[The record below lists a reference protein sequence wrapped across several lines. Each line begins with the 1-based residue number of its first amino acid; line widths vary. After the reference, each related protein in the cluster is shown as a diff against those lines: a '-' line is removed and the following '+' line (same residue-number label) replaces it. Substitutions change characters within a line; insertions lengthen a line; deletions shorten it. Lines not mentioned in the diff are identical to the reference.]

1 LDVERRRF
9 TARATGGKT
18 RAPLKPT
25 LEGER
30 SAIKREN
37 ERRSDAPIGE
47 QWREDS
53 PSRDFFRGSYE
64 QTVRRAAKTP
74 GKARENPSIP
84 PRAEKETVVGES

>member
-1 LDVERRRF
+1 
-9 TARATGGKT
+9 
-18 RAPLKPT
+18 LKPT

-64 QTVRRAAKTP
+64 QTVRRAAKTRERL
-74 GKARENPSIP
+74 ARTRRFR
-84 PRAEKETVVGES
+84 RAPKKQTVVGES